1 VKYFNFVFSICF
13 VLCGA
18 GQAQP
23 LPVASIDQN
32 VPVSYAKDIAPVF
45 KKSCIACH
53 NATKAKA
60 KLNLENVSAMMK
72 GSDSGE
78 VIIPGNANESLVFLQ
93 AAHQE
98 EEFMPPPKNKSN
110 APNLSPKE
118 LALLKLWIDQ
128 GAKDDDTIAAEKKV
142 NFATMSERV
151 KAIYSVAVSPDNQY
165 VAAGRGNRIFMYHTP
180 TGKSLGELVDP
191 ELKDKGKS
199 AHVDIVG
206 SLNFNADGV
215 LASGGFRNIK
225 LWERAGPELL
235 FDAEQTGDVPRVAE
249 ISSDGK
255 LISVG
260 DESGSVK
267 VYTRESKEVLTFKDH
282 ATAITGVGFGA
293 DGSIISTSIDGTVSA
308 RKIGEEAQIVTV
320 KLSSPINAMIVI
332 SEGNQVA
339 CGCDDGI
346 IRILSIEMGMEK
358 VHELKGHTDKVVSL
372 CSLGEG
378 MKKFISG
385 SADSTLRIWEVGE
398 KNANQ
403 IKQINNEDV
412 PEVVAVS
419 NDGKRCA
426 AVSGNAKIRIW
437 DIGDKLNAIA
447 VGDAGWK
454 LIGEQK
460 SREMKVSVLT
470 KVRDERKK
478 QLGESDKKLKADQES
493 LKKAQDAEKKSV
505 EELAK
510 KKTELVSAKDLKSKT
525 EMDLKQKE
533 EAKAPD
539 LNASKEAAKKAE
551 EALTAKEKEVKDVE
565 RKQLEATRSREIAE
579 RFLKRANEANS
590 KSKQKLAEAESVLE
604 LSIKEN
610 EDLKVRISQEKKVLR
625 TVSFSQDSAQVF
637 AGSDDGKI
645 YSWETTAGKPCN
657 VIATKSGATK
667 VIATLREGILVASA
681 DKTVRI
687 WDESPKWYFQKK
699 IGGLQDSKTLV
710 DRVNSLSF
718 SPDGK
723 LLASGGGVPSR
734 SGELK
739 VWNVADGKLVCSN
752 TESHSDTI
760 SGISFSPDGKFIATA
775 GTDRFV
781 KVFNMEGAVLERS
794 FEGHTNHVLDVAW
807 RADGFVLASAGAD
820 QVVKE
825 WNFEQGSQ
833 KQTVKG
839 HSKGVSSIA
848 YMGTGEQLIS
858 SSGDQSVRIANKP
871 LPDAATF
878 IHSSSV
884 SKDGTIIV
892 AGGEDS
898 ILRVWTTGDSKL
910 YLKLQ

>member
-1 VKYFNFVFSICF
+1 VRYFILFLFCFVFES
-13 VLCGA
+13 A
-18 GQAQP
+18 GYSQP
-23 LPVASIDQN
+23 LPVASIDQT

-60 KLNLENVSAMMK
+60 KLNLESVSVMMK

-78 VIIPGNANESLVFLQ
+78 VIVPGNAEESLVFLQ

-180 TGKSLGELVDP
+180 TGESLGELVDP
-191 ELKDKGKS
+191 ELNDKGKS

-206 SLNFNADGV
+206 SLAFNADGV

-225 LWERAGPELL
+225 IWERSAPELL
-235 FDAEQTGDVPRVAE
+235 FDAELTSDVPSVAE
-249 ISSDGK
+249 VSSDGK

-267 VYTRESKEVLTFKDH
+267 VYNRESKKVLNFKDH
-282 ATAITGVGFGA
+282 TTAITGVGFGA
-293 DGSIISTSIDGTVSA
+293 DGNIISTSIDGTVSA
-308 RKIGEEAQIVTV
+308 RKIDDEAQILNA
-320 KLSSPINAMIVI
+320 KLSSPINTMVIVN
-332 SEGNQVA
+332 GGKQVA
-339 CGCDDGI
+339 CGCEDGA
-346 IRILSIEMGMEK
+346 IRILSIGMEIK
-358 VHELKGHTDKVVSL
+358 EVHELKGHTAKVVSL
-372 CSLGEG
+372 CSFGEE
-378 MKKFISG
+378 MKNFVSG
-385 SADSTLRIWEVGE
+385 SADSTLRIWEIGE
-398 KNANQ
+398 QNVNQ
-403 IKQINNEDV
+403 LKQINNEEV
-412 PEVVAVS
+412 PEAVAVS
-419 NDGKRCA
+419 SDGKRCA
-426 AVSGNAKIRIW
+426 AVSGNSKIRIW
-437 DIGDKLNAIA
+437 GMDGKSDPIA

-454 LIGEQK
+454 IMGEQK
-460 SREMKVSVLT
+460 SKEIEISVLT
-470 KVRDERKK
+470 KIRDERKK
-478 QLGESDKKLKADQES
+478 QLVESDKKLKADQES

-510 KKTELVSAKDLKSKT
+510 KKDELVSAKDLKSKT
-525 EMDLKQKE
+525 ETDLKQKE
-533 EAKAPD
+533 EAKAHD
-539 LNASKEAAKKAE
+539 LNESKEAAKKAQ
-551 EALTAKEKEVKDVE
+551 EALTAKEKEVKDAD
-565 RKQLEATRSREIAE
+565 RKHMELARNREIAE

-590 KSKQKLAEAESVLE
+590 KSKQKLSEAESVLG

-610 EDLKVRISQEKKVLR
+610 DDLKVRTSQEKRVLR
-625 TVSFSQDSAQVF
+625 TVSFSQDSSQVF

-645 YSWETTAGKPCN
+645 YSWETIAGKPCN
-657 VIATKSGATK
+657 VIATQSGATK
-667 VIATLREGILVASA
+667 VIATVGKSILVVSA
-681 DKTVRI
+681 DKSVRV
-687 WDESPKWYFQKK
+687 WDSSPKWKFQKK

-739 VWNVADGKLVCSN
+739 VWNLAEGKLVCGN
-752 TESHSDTI
+752 VESHSDTI
-760 SGISFSPDGKFIATA
+760 SGISFSPDGKYIATA

-839 HSKGVSSIA
+839 HTKGVSSVA

-871 LPDAATF
+871 LPDAGTF

-898 ILRVWTTGDSKL
+898 VLRVWTTGDSKL

>member
-1 VKYFNFVFSICF
+1 MKFIIFSFCILFGWCC
-13 VLCGA
+13 VGLA
-18 GQAQP
+18 KP
-23 LPVASIDQN
+23 LPIESIDQKES
-32 VPVSYAKDIAPVF
+32 VSYAKDIAPVF

-60 KLNLENVSAMMK
+60 SLNLENVSVMMK

-78 VIIPGNANESLVFLQ
+78 VIVPGNADDSLVFLQ

-118 LALLKLWIDQ
+118 LALLKLWINQ
-128 GAKDDDTIAAEKKV
+128 GAKDDDTLAAEKKV

-180 TGKSLGELVDP
+180 TGKSLGEIVDP
-191 ELKDKGKS
+191 DLKGKGES
-199 AHVDIVG
+199 AHIDIVG
-206 SLNFNADGV
+206 SLAFNGDGL

-225 LWERAGPELL
+225 LWKQADPELL
-235 FDAEQTGDVPRVAE
+235 YDAEPVDNVPLVVGV
-249 ISSDGK
+249 SSDSK
-255 LISVG
+255 LFSVG
-260 DESGSVK
+260 DESGSIK
-267 VYTRESKEVLTFKDH
+267 VYISESKKVLTFKDH
-282 ATAITGVGFGA
+282 VAAITGLGFGV
-293 DGSIISTSIDGTVSA
+293 DGNIISASIDGVVSA
-308 RKIGEEAQIVTV
+308 RKIGKEAQIVTV
-320 KLSSPINAMIVI
+320 KLSSPINEMVI
-332 SEGNQVA
+332 INDGKQVA
-339 CGCDDGI
+339 CGCEDGV
-346 IRILSIEMGMEK
+346 IRILSIEASLEQ
-358 VHELKGHTDKVVSL
+358 VHELKGHTAKVVSL
-372 CSLGEG
+372 CSFGEG
-378 MKKFISG
+378 YKNFISG
-385 SADSTLRIWEVGE
+385 SADLTLRIWQVGE
-398 KNANQ
+398 GTVNQ
-403 IKQINNEDV
+403 IKQINNEEV
-412 PEVVAVS
+412 PEAVAVS
-419 NDGKRCA
+419 KDGKRCA
-426 AVSGNAKIRIW
+426 SVSGNAKIRIW
-437 DIGDKLNAIA
+437 NMSDGKLIA
-447 VGDAGWK
+447 DGNAGWQ
-454 LIGEQK
+454 LSGEQK
-460 SREMKVSVLT
+460 SKEIKVSVLT
-470 KVRDERKK
+470 KIRDERKK

-505 EELAK
+505 EELEK

-539 LNASKEAAKKAE
+539 LNPSKEAAKKAM
-551 EALTAKEKEVKDVE
+551 EALTAKEKEVQDAE
-565 RKQLEATRSREIAE
+565 RKQLEATRSREISE
-579 RFLKRANEANS
+579 RFLKRAIDADSES
-590 KSKQKLAEAESVLE
+590 KLKLADA
-604 LSIKEN
+604 EN
-610 EDLKVRISQEKKVLR
+610 ELQNAAKIHADIKTRVDQEQKVLR
-625 TVSFSQDSAQVF
+625 TVTFSPDSAQVF
-637 AGSDDGKI
+637 AGSEDGNV
-645 YSWETTAGKPCN
+645 YSWETNAGKPCG
-657 VIATKSGATK
+657 VIATKSGAAK
-667 VIATLREGILVASA
+667 VIATVGGNILVVSS

-687 WDESPKWYFQKK
+687 WDSTPKWNLHKK
-699 IGGLQDSKTLV
+699 IGGLQDPKTLV

-739 VWNVADGKLVCSN
+739 VWNIADGKLVCAN

-760 SGISFSPDGKFIATA
+760 SGTSFSPDGKFIATA
-775 GTDRFV
+775 ATDRFV

-825 WNFEQGSQ
+825 WNFEKGNQ

-839 HSKGVSSIA
+839 HTKGVSSIA
-848 YMGTGEQLIS
+848 YMGAGEQLIS

-884 SKDGTIIV
+884 SQDGTIIA

-898 ILRVWTTGDSKL
+898 ILRIWTTGDSKL